1 MQQSTYAEIFQLV
14 EALGGVDSFTTD
26 ERAKILTF
34 VNRRLYQAYRASEM
48 WPRYVVAAQA
58 RPAPGGVVPWSYDA
72 AAGVRTSSLATRNR
86 TTVTLTLTV
95 APDVVVGMSVVV
107 AGLTGTLNPNGTHVL
122 TSVDGNVVTYELA
135 SGTGSE
141 TYSGTATMTPV
152 VIPDIDSFIRIWNRN
167 PYQGAG
173 AYEEEFYVTLDG
185 ATIQGNVREADG
197 FWVAFRKEWDGP
209 YTEDS
214 TTIPFEFREY
224 AAHAAYADFL
234 RMDGQ
239 VDKAMAEEQVAQQYL
254 LLELDKAQHSRNI
267 NSIFRKITTSLGRQ
281 AR

>member
-26 ERAKILTF
+26 ERAKILAF

-72 AAGVRTSSLATRNR
+72 VAGVRTSSLATRNG

-95 APDVVVGMSVVV
+95 ASDVVVGMSVVV

-167 PYQGAG
+167 PFQGAG
-173 AYEEEFYVTLDG
+173 GVEQDFYVTSEG
-185 ATIQGNVREADG
+185 AAIQGNQQDLDG
-197 FWVAFRKEWDGP
+197 FWVAFRKQWDGP
-209 YTEDS
+209 YTEAS

-224 AAHAAYADFL
+224 AAHAAYSDFL

-239 VDKAMAEEQVAQQYL
+239 VDKAMAEETVAQQYL
-254 LLELDKAQHSRNI
+254 MLELDKAQHSRNI
-267 NSIFRKITTSLGRQ
+267 NSIFRKITTALGRQ